1 MRLLASLV
9 CGLALAISPA
19 PGFARAA
26 ATPESAAAPAPRD
39 LSDLIREL
47 RKAEQPEIRINV
59 LTKIAAVSESPE
71 EPNAVV
77 NALARGL
84 KDDSFL
90 VAAKAAELLG
100 TRYKNDAALEH
111 LVDACG
117 DLEKVRKKALDGLEE
132 MKNPL
137 PKFGDKTFVE
147 DLNKLSALLDKK
159 MAMLEEL
166 HVYETILLMGILM
179 RRDDRCVEA
188 LADLMKFHLYND
200 TSWPI
205 VEGLFNI
212 GTSTAIEEVI
222 ELFPMAEKALDVRAK
237 ERKKLARQRPE
248 RIPKMWKGTKSAWKA
263 REQGR
268 IGATVTRFDA
278 VTERLEN
285 WRFELSSR
293 VQKLARGASLE
304 LPPST
309 PDADAWD
316 DWWKKRRGALPESLR
331 Q

>member
-237 ERKKLARQRPE
+237 ERCDR
-248 RIPKMWKGTKSAWKA
+248 
-263 REQGR
+263 
-268 IGATVTRFDA
+268 D
-278 VTERLEN
+278 
-285 WRFELSSR
+285 
-293 VQKLARGASLE
+293 SL
-304 LPPST
+304 
-309 PDADAWD
+309 
-316 DWWKKRRGALPESLR
+316 
-331 Q
+331 